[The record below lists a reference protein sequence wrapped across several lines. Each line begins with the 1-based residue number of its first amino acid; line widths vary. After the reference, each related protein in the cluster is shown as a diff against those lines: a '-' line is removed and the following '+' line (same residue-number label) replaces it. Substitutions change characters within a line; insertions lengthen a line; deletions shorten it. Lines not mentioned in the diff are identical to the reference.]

1 MYENELVL
9 NKPQDNQFV
18 LNVIKRELEKCD
30 EFLMS
35 VAFITGSGIT
45 PLLQVLNDTDAKGK
59 ILTTDYNYFTQ
70 PNAILSLMQLTN
82 LEVRIFKS
90 DNIAFHTK
98 GYLFNKEGKF
108 NISIL
113 S

>member
-9 NKPQDNQFV
+9 NKPQDNQLV

-45 PLLQVLNDTDAKGK
+45 PLLQVLNDTDA
-59 ILTTDYNYFTQ
+59 
-70 PNAILSLMQLTN
+70 
-82 LEVRIFKS
+82 
-90 DNIAFHTK
+90 
-98 GYLFNKEGKF
+98 
-108 NISIL
+108 
-113 S
+113 